1 MNDRQALI
9 LEVIIRE
16 YIKTGVPVSSH
27 ALVDNY
33 DLDISSATVRNEMAE
48 LERLGL
54 IVQPHTSA
62 GRVPTEAAYKWY
74 ISKLNEQKVSPRE
87 AKVLADRLPSPADND
102 FKKAAK
108 DLAELSGLAV
118 FWANDQGNVYYTGLA
133 NLLSQPDFIDNDLLY
148 DLSAVF
154 DSLDEIVEAYFDK
167 ITDQPL
173 ILIGS
178 DGPFGNFC
186 SSILVKYKNG
196 EQAGALGILGPLRMD
211 YGRNLSLLNYIHNR
225 LI

>member
-167 ITDQPL
+167 IADQPL